1 MRVGLQVGRF
11 VPKKYSGEVIENS
24 DFRKFDD
31 CLRMVLDCSPE
42 LATKIE
48 NCLKAAAAKGVVRYG
63 SHLQQAAMMT
73 CFTPSPLHPGHVH
86 FIDGAQ
92 GGYALAAAA
101 LKQTDPTQFAL
112 V

>member
-1 MRVGLQVGRF
+1 MRFGLHVGRF
-11 VPKKYSGEVIENS
+11 IPKKYAGEVIENS

-42 LATKIE
+42 LAAKIE
-48 NCLKAAAAKGVVRYG
+48 NCLKAAVAKRVIRYG
-63 SHLQQAAMMT
+63 SHLQQDAMMT
-73 CFTPSPLHPGHVH
+73 CFTPSPSRPSHVH

-101 LKQTDPTQFAL
+101 LKQTKPA
-112 V
+112 